1 MAEYK
6 RHSITLAVKRIPSP
20 HTGKKIQVVE
30 TIIGKFE
37 IFEAQLNKVLM
48 DSGSN
53 MVKAFKNNMTENG
66 GVEDEGDECELADN
80 KVTQLTEGSWE
91 VTELNQFGNENETTG
106 PNLEDEPYM

>member
-1 MAEYK
+1 
-6 RHSITLAVKRIPSP
+6 
-20 HTGKKIQVVE
+20 
-30 TIIGKFE
+30 
-37 IFEAQLNKVLM
+37 M